1 MQFHQFRPVRAA
13 QVEYMRANPAA
24 TDHDKAFDAKVTRW
38 VQKNNAHEFA
48 QLWGEYWAKIVRDN
62 QGNPAIPETALLQWQ
77 YIAEQA
83 HAEVEWHA
91 NQRPF
96 YNVWPIMHDMIH
108 SVRLSV
114 RWQDVRFPYKTM
126 VFSFPKGREPPGL
139 TSAMAWFGSDA
150 LDDSTPKF
158 GCIAETTAGGND
170 ALLSHGDIPD
180 PAVTIE
186 DWIAEQ
192 HRLEAAGVVTG
203 EATPGFAA
211 AERARGKANRNLF
224 LIKLMVFVSH
234 VAQDDRILNDVL
246 LREDREHADRLGENI
261 DDEWLKRKAA
271 KARAS
276 GVLGFDVGKAL
287 QQEVDEERA
296 RNPSLVNPH
305 VRLYHT
311 GPGGERPEY
320 RVIKAHFRNKN
331 ILTRVPTGYWGF
343 ESEEEAKAAL
353 APVDQRCDCVYFL
366 RDGEDEIV
374 KIGWTGRGV
383 QDRIADLTTGNL
395 KLRLLGIVRTG
406 NGAEKESDI
415 HAELAALRV
424 DQNREWFRLT
434 NQEVAEV
441 LERHG
446 GQWLAKQN

>member
-1 MQFHQFRPVRAA
+1 MHFHQFRAIRAA
-13 QVEYMRANPAA
+13 QVEYMRSNPAQ
-24 TDHDKAFDAKVTRW
+24 TDYDRAFDAKAMRW
-38 VQKNNAHEFA
+38 AQQNNSHEFA
-48 QLWGEYWAKIVRDN
+48 QLWADYWTRIIQNN
-62 QGNPAIPETALLQWQ
+62 QGNSEIPHAALLQWQ
-77 YIAEQA
+77 LIAEQS
-83 HAEVEWHA
+83 HAEVKWHA
-91 NQRPF
+91 NHRPF

-114 RWQDVRFPYKTM
+114 RWKDVKFPYETM
-126 VFSFPKGREPPGL
+126 VFSFPKGREPLGL
-139 TSAMAWFGSDA
+139 TSAMAWFGTDA
-150 LDDSTPKF
+150 LDGVALKF
-158 GCIAETTAGGND
+158 GCMAESTAGGND
-170 ALLSHGDIPD
+170 AVLSHGVIPD
-180 PAVTIE
+180 TSVTIE
-186 DWIAEQ
+186 EWLEEQ
-192 HRLEAAGVVTG
+192 HRLEAAGEITG
-203 EATPGFAA
+203 EVNVGFAA
-211 AERARGKANRNLF
+211 AERAKGKSNRSLF

-234 VAQDDRILNDVL
+234 VAQDDRILNEVL
-246 LREDREHADRLGENI
+246 LREDREHAEAMGDNI

-276 GVLGFDVGKAL
+276 GVFGFDIGKSL
-287 QQEVDEERA
+287 QREIDEERA

-311 GPGGERPEY
+311 GPGRERPEY

-343 ESEEEAKAAL
+343 ESEEEVKAVL
-353 APVDQRCDCVYFL
+353 APVDQRCECVYFL

-374 KIGWTGRGV
+374 KIGWTGRHV
-383 QDRIADLTTGNL
+383 EARIADLSTGNL

-406 NGAEKESDI
+406 NGVEKESEI
-415 HAELAALRV
+415 HAELDAVRV

-446 GQWLAKQN
+446 GEWLAKPD